1 MSNGAC
7 LECNCVHPADA
18 AIAVG
23 RFSHDGPS
31 GFIANVAHGAS
42 LRNTRIE
49 AVADYCA
56 QQRKDYSENPG
67 LPKQEAAG
75 HEQ

>member
-1 MSNGAC
+1 MAGRLC
-7 LECNCVHPADA
+7 LECHGVHPSDA

-23 RFSHDGPS
+23 RFSLCGPS
-31 GFIANVAHGAS
+31 GFIANVSHS
-42 LRNTRIE
+42 MPLRGLRDE

-56 QQRKDYSENPG
+56 QQRKDYSEFPN
-67 LPKQEAAG
+67 LLEQEAAG

>member
-1 MSNGAC
+1 MANRIC
-7 LECNCVHPADA
+7 VECGCVHPSDA

-23 RFSHDGPS
+23 RFSHDRPS
-31 GFIANVAHGAS
+31 GFIANVTHSAS

-56 QQRKDYSENPG
+56 QQRKDYSENPD
-67 LPKQEAAG
+67 LLEQEAAG

>member
-1 MSNGAC
+1 MAGSLC
-7 LECNCVHPADA
+7 MECNSVHPSDA

-23 RFSHDGPS
+23 RFGLCGPS
-31 GFIANVAHGAS
+31 GFIANVSHS
-42 LRNTRIE
+42 VPLRGSRAE

-56 QQRKDYSENPG
+56 QQRKDYSEFPN
-67 LPKQEAAG
+67 LLEQEAAG